1 MATKRRLPF
10 PNPTKASPRSILE
23 TKTATKRRRDES
35 AENRKAVYLV
45 AELSTNEPSHSVFM
59 VDAAAAAAV
68 AGGGGEVRRAHPL
81 SGSGLTGAK
90 HGMSFVAVRSEH
102 GSWIL
107 GAGGRGGCTVI
118 YDPITMEEFRGPHLH
133 WPKQAWVRLATRL
146 DYLPWVESLS
156 FNMGVPRLD
165 RMDSPYWKSL
175 PPPPLFPCLLRPSE
189 YRNPPDYCVS
199 SFAVVGSHIL
209 LSMEQLPGEEQRGT
223 YGFHVVDKAWEK
235 VHDCNLPFVGQAVS
249 IGGSLFAAAM
259 PNNGGGGA
267 SVFHMSIIKVSSSSS
282 PASWQLLVQEFPV
295 ASLGRMIP
303 QPRIFSPLGEGS
315 FCSVGWLASSG
326 RSHGC
331 QIKEYQIE
339 GAESK
344 KDLQA
349 TVQVKHQD
357 QTYQFKGQSRF
368 LDTHMPIVA
377 ALSM

>member
-59 VDAAAAAAV
+59 VDAAAAV

-133 WPKQAWVRLATRL
+133 WPKQEPVLVSVGGVVYAISRRPRVRLASRL
-146 DYLPWVESLS
+146 DYLPWLQSLS
-156 FNMGVPRLD
+156 FNIGVPRLD
-165 RMDSPYWKSL
+165 RMDSPYWNSL
-175 PPPPLFPCLLRPSE
+175 PPPPLFPSSCARRSTAIRPTTAS
-189 YRNPPDYCVS
+189 R
-199 SFAVVGSHIL
+199 
-209 LSMEQLPGEEQRGT
+209 EEQRGT

>member
-107 GAGGRGGCTVI
+107 GAGVVYAISRR
-118 YDPITMEEFRGPHLH
+118 PR
-133 WPKQAWVRLATRL
+133 VRLATRL